1 MLSKYSTEYSTL
13 LNALGI
19 TGLLP
24 NIPAN
29 ILDADNDQINAMR
42 IALASVK
49 RTLHDR
55 KTTERL
61 ITRLICGMLPPR
73 GMRKA
78 EPTST
83 RFYRGFFIVSDTRLT
98 ESDIHV
104 KHQRVLRITGG
115 KCLQTLVHYHYVLTV
130 EYSIPPQAVLI
141 SRGHYS
147 VTGIETSSYSC
158 IRYIEAQLIEKPYDY
173 SCRGFEHDMYD
184 NETGNNATCG
194 GAFSSH
200 LPRADDLEVII
211 TQDGNFNVD
220 PSHSVWRMNYVS
232 SMTRVGGYRG
242 QYCIKTTVHNPD
254 VDAECIAFV
263 RNNKALATC
272 RVLVISRV

>member
-115 KCLQTLVHYHYVLTV
+115 KCLQTLVHYHRGVKKYIYTKF
-130 EYSIPPQAVLI
+130 SIDIIGTASMVVVYIKYTFP
-141 SRGHYS
+141 
-147 VTGIETSSYSC
+147 C
-158 IRYIEAQLIEKPYDY
+158 IFL
-173 SCRGFEHDMYD
+173 C
-184 NETGNNATCG
+184 
-194 GAFSSH
+194 
-200 LPRADDLEVII
+200 
-211 TQDGNFNVD
+211 
-220 PSHSVWRMNYVS
+220 
-232 SMTRVGGYRG
+232 
-242 QYCIKTTVHNPD
+242 
-254 VDAECIAFV
+254 
-263 RNNKALATC
+263 
-272 RVLVISRV
+272 